1 MKESPEE
8 RLSHAQYEYEM
19 AHGCIAELKKPQGQF
34 LFNVL
39 LAAFAVYWRN
49 CQKFL
54 TGDDDQNAIKA
65 KKYAKRFKP
74 SSAGAL
80 EDDIEKLH
88 EQVLHLSGKRTVIN
102 EEKLAV
108 ESALKLLHWLERNME
123 EFARQLDEPYKA
135 LWKPSGPSGPEPQ
148 TTGPTAAAAPQ
159 ATNHVWALEEATH
172 TSRAAETVAVVFG
185 QDHSKTRRN
194 DRHEGRPER
203 PQLERDD

>member
-19 AHGCIAELKKPQGQF
+19 AQGCIAELKKPQGQF

-65 KKYAKRFKP
+65 KKYVKRFEP
-74 SSAGAL
+74 SSAEPL
-80 EDDIEKLH
+80 EDEIEKLH
-88 EQVLHLSGKRTVIN
+88 EQVLHLSGKRTTNN

-108 ESALKLLHWLERNME
+108 ESALKLMDWLNSNME
-123 EFARQLDEPYKA
+123 DFAGRLDEPYKS
-135 LWKPSGPSGPEPQ
+135 LWQSQGPKGPNSPEPQ
-148 TTGPTAAAAPQ
+148 TTGPTGAAAPQ
-159 ATNHVWALEEATH
+159 ATNHVWALEGATH
-172 TSRAAETVAVVFG
+172 TSRAAEIVPVAFG
-185 QDHSKTRRN
+185 QDHSKTRR
-194 DRHEGRPER
+194 
-203 PQLERDD
+203 